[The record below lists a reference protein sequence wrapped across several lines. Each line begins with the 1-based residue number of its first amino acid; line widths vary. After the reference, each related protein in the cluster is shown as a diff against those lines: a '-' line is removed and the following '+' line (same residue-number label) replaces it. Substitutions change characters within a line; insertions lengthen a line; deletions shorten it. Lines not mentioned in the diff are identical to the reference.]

1 MKTLAN
7 ILWHF
12 PFLGFLDA
20 LVALVLGLLL
30 TVTVVAA
37 PIGLGLIQYAG
48 FLLAPFSHKMVDKA
62 DIPVRSGLLWGTWSL
77 FVRILYFPIGLIA
90 AVIVLFKI
98 VGLCLSIIGI
108 PVAVVLA
115 KSLGTYFNP
124 VGKVCVS
131 DAFADEMDARRD
143 HRRFA

>member
-20 LVALVLGLLL
+20 LVALLVGLLL
-30 TVTVVAA
+30 TVTIVAA
-37 PIGLGLIQYAG
+37 PVGLGLIQYAR

-62 DIPVRSGLLWGTWSL
+62 DIPVRSNLLWGAWSL
-77 FVRILYFPIGLIA
+77 LVRILYFPIGLVA

-98 VGLCLSIIGI
+98 VGLCISIIGI
-108 PVAVVLA
+108 PLAIILA

-131 DAFADEMDARRD
+131 DAFADEIAARADR
-143 HRRFA
+143 RRFA